1 MPEQSLGWFLHR
13 IKIYMYMYMYMHMY
27 MPIILFMYLHMYSLV
42 RSSSQGYVDTNGSTL
57 VWFTLLSEQV
67 LGCDGSASPHGHVW
81 D

>member
-1 MPEQSLGWFLHR
+1 MPDQSLGWFLHR

-27 MPIILFMYLHMYSLV
+27 RYILMFMYLHMYSLV

-57 VWFTLLSEQV
+57 VWFALLSEQT
-67 LGCDGSASPHGHVW
+67 LGWDGSASPQVW